1 MAKGGQ
7 MLQRAQ
13 ALRERLIEIRRAIH
27 RQPELGFQEFK
38 TAQLVTDT
46 LTELGIRVEAGVGL
60 TGVVGHLGEG
70 EPTIAL
76 RADMDALPIQ
86 ELNDVPYASQVPGV
100 MHACG
105 HDAHVACLLGAA
117 MLLAETELKGQVRFI
132 FQPSEEGQDEEGKSG
147 AMRMV
152 EDGAMEGVD
161 AVVALHTH
169 ADTLAGTIGLLP
181 GPMLAA
187 ADTFRAVILGRACH
201 GAYPHKGTDAIVLA
215 AQVIMTIQ
223 TILSRR
229 VRPLDSGVVT
239 VGTIQGGTKTNIV
252 TDKVELTGTIR
263 SFQPEV
269 RQQIFDELERACG
282 VARTLGGDY
291 ELRINPGYPPTANDE
306 ALTEFVRQVGIDL
319 LGLDKVSKAQA
330 EMGAEDFS
338 FLAACAPGCFFRLGA
353 GFPGQEPRRG
363 HNPHFDVN
371 EDALPVGAAVLAEVA
386 RRYLEQKT

>member
-1 MAKGGQ
+1 

-38 TAQLVTDT
+38 TAQLVADT
-46 LTELGIRVEAGVGL
+46 LTELGIKVETGVGL
-60 TGVVGHLGEG
+60 TGVVGYLGERG
-70 EPTIAL
+70 PTIAL

-105 HDAHVACLLGAA
+105 HDAHVACLLGTA
-117 MLLAETELKGQVRFI
+117 MLLAEAELKGQVRFI

-152 EDGAMEGVD
+152 EAGVMEGVD

-169 ADTLAGTIGLLP
+169 TDTLAGTIGLLP
-181 GPMLAA
+181 GPMMAA
-187 ADTFRAVILGRACH
+187 ADSFRVAILGQACH

-215 AQVIMTIQ
+215 AQVIVAIQ
-223 TILSRR
+223 TIVSRR
-229 VRPLDSGVVT
+229 IRPLDSGVIT

-252 TDKVELTGTIR
+252 ADRVELAGTIR
-263 SFQPEV
+263 SFKPEI
-269 RQQIFDELERACG
+269 RQQLFDGLERACG
-282 VARTLGGDY
+282 VARALGGDY
-291 ELRINPGYPPTANDE
+291 ELKITPGYPFTVNDE

-319 LGLDKVSKAQA
+319 LGPDKVGEAKA

-338 FLAACAPGCFFRLGA
+338 FLAARAPGCFFRLGV
-353 GFPGQEPRRG
+353 GFPDQEPRRG
-363 HNPHFDVN
+363 HNPYFDVN

-386 RRYLEQKT
+386 RRYLEQDA

>member
-1 MAKGGQ
+1 

-46 LTELGIRVEAGVGL
+46 LTEMGIQVETGVGL
-60 TGVVGHLGEG
+60 TGVVGYLGQG
-70 EPTIAL
+70 GPTIAL

-117 MLLAETELKGQVRFI
+117 MLLSETELKGEVRFI
-132 FQPSEEGQDEEGKSG
+132 FQPSEEEQDEEGKSG
-147 AMRMV
+147 ATRMV
-152 EDGAMEGVD
+152 EDGVMEGVD

-169 ADTLAGTIGLLP
+169 VDTLAGTIDLMP
-181 GPMLAA
+181 GPMMATV
-187 ADTFRAVILGRACH
+187 DTFRGAILGQACH

-215 AQVIMTIQ
+215 AQVIMAIQ
-223 TILSRR
+223 TIVSRR
-229 VRPLDSGVVT
+229 IRPLDSGVIT
-239 VGTIQGGTKTNIV
+239 VGIIQGGTKTNIV
-252 TDKVELTGTIR
+252 ADRVELAGTIR
-263 SFQPEV
+263 SFKPEI
-269 RQQIFDELERACG
+269 RQQIFGELERAYS
-282 VARTLGGDY
+282 VTRALGGDY
-291 ELRINPGYPPTANDE
+291 ELKIIPGYPATTNDE
-306 ALTEFVRQVGIDL
+306 ALTEFVRRVGVDL
-319 LGLDKVSKAQA
+319 LGPDKVGEAKA

-338 FLAACAPGCFFRLGA
+338 FLAACAPGCFFRLGV
-353 GFPGQEPRRG
+353 GFPDEEPRRG
-363 HNPHFDVN
+363 HNPYFDVN

-386 RRYLEQKT
+386 RRYLEQNA

>member
-1 MAKGGQ
+1 V
-7 MLQRAQ
+7 LQRAQ
-13 ALRERLIEIRRAIH
+13 TLRERLIQIRRAIH

-38 TAQLVTDT
+38 TAQLVAGT
-46 LTELGIRVEAGVGL
+46 LTELGIRVETEVGL
-60 TGVVGHLGEG
+60 TGVVGYLGEG
-70 EPTIAL
+70 RPTIAL

-117 MLLAETELKGQVRFI
+117 MLLSQTELRGQVRFI

-152 EDGAMEGVD
+152 EAGVMEGVD

-181 GPMLAA
+181 GPMMAA
-187 ADTFRAVILGRACH
+187 ADTFHATILGQACH

-215 AQVIMTIQ
+215 AQVIMAVQ
-223 TILSRR
+223 TIVSRR
-229 VRPLDSGVVT
+229 IRPLDSGVIT

-252 TDKVELTGTIR
+252 TDRVELAGTIR
-263 SFQPEV
+263 SFKPEI

-282 VARTLGGDY
+282 VARALGGDY
-291 ELRINPGYPPTANDE
+291 ELKITPGYPTTANDK

-319 LGLDKVSKAQA
+319 LGPDKVGEAEA

-338 FLAACAPGCFFRLGA
+338 FLVAYAPGCFFRLGV
-353 GFPGQEPRRG
+353 GFPDQEPRRG
-363 HNPHFDVN
+363 HNPYFDVN
-371 EDALPVGAAVLAEVA
+371 EDALPIGAAILAEVA
-386 RRYLEQKT
+386 RRYLEQDA